1 MRFERIDTSRGH
13 QLWFATR
20 AIAIL
25 AVVHVALTATP
36 AAAATLD
43 RVRESGSIKL
53 GYLADAR
60 PFSFRN
66 EAGTAEGYAIALCQ
80 QVADQVKKGLALPSL
95 RVEWVPVTPD
105 DRLSD
110 VQQGNVDLLCAPTS
124 ATLARRQDVSFSIPI
139 FAGGNRAV
147 LRADAP
153 GTLRDALGESKN
165 ARAVWRGTPAAKVL
179 KGTSFAV
186 VAGTTSDKW
195 LKSRRAALQV
205 DARIV
210 PVVDYRSGLQQLR
223 DGKVDVFFGERS
235 LVLGALSDSE
245 REDLVVLD
253 RLFTHE
259 PLALALARGDEDF
272 RLLVDRS
279 LSQFYASGAFGEL
292 YKRWHGEFGDPT
304 RTYFE
309 WNTPGE

>member
-1 MRFERIDTSRGH
+1 MQFEHRVSHGIRGRLFRHCRNAGLGCNPRPHPGNGQHQARLPGRCPPVFLSR
-13 QLWFATR
+13 TR
-20 AIAIL
+20 
-25 AVVHVALTATP
+25 
-36 AAAATLD
+36 
-43 RVRESGSIKL
+43 SG
-53 GYLADAR
+53 A
-60 PFSFRN
+60 
-66 EAGTAEGYAIALCQ
+66 AEGYAVALCQ

-95 RVEWVPVTPD
+95 RVDWVPVTPD

-110 VQQGNVDLLCAPTS
+110 VQRGNIDLLCAPTS

-147 LRADAP
+147 VRADAP
-153 GTLRDALGESKN
+153 AVLRDALGESKS

-179 KGTSFAV
+179 KGTTFAV
-186 VAGTTSDKW
+186 VAGTTSDTW

-235 LVLGALSDSE
+235 LVLGAMSDSE
-245 REDLVVLD
+245 RADLVILD
-253 RLFTHE
+253 RLFTNE

-279 LSQFYASGAFGEL
+279 LSQLYASDGFGDL
-292 YKRWHGEFGDPT
+292 YKRWYGDYDDKA
-304 RTYFE
+304 RTYFL

>member
-1 MRFERIDTSRGH
+1 MQFEPFAASRGH
-13 QLWFATR
+13 SRRLGGR
-20 AIAIL
+20 AIA
-25 AVVHVALTATP
+25 ACAMFCFAAAALP

-43 RVRESGSIKL
+43 RIRESGSIKL

-66 EAGTAEGYAIALCQ
+66 EAGAADGYAVALCQ

-153 GTLRDALGESKN
+153 TALLEALGEAKGP
-165 ARAVWRGTPAAKVL
+165 RAVWRGQPAAKVL
-179 KGTSFAV
+179 KGTSIAV
-186 VAGTTSDKW
+186 VGGTTSETW
-195 LKSRRAALQV
+195 LKSRREALQV

-210 PVVDYRSGLQQLR
+210 PVVDYRSGLQQVR
-223 DGKVDVFFGERS
+223 DGTADVFFGERA
-235 LVLGALSDSE
+235 LGLGALSDKE
-245 REDLVVLD
+245 RGEFVILD
-253 RLFTHE
+253 RLFTNE
-259 PLALALARGDEDF
+259 PAALALARGDEDF
-272 RLLVDRS
+272 RLLVDHA
-279 LSQFYASGAFGEL
+279 LSKFYASSAFGEL
-292 YKRWHGEFGDPT
+292 YKRWHGAFNDST

>member
-1 MRFERIDTSRGH
+1 MQVERIEASRGH
-13 QLWFATR
+13 QPWLATR

-25 AVVHVALTATP
+25 ALIFGALAAVP
-36 AAAATLD
+36 ASAATLD
-43 RVRESGSIKL
+43 RIRDSGSIKL

-66 EAGTAEGYAIALCQ
+66 EAGAADGYAVALCQ
-80 QVADQVKKGLALPSL
+80 QVADRVKKGLALPNL

-110 VQQGNVDLLCAPTS
+110 VQQGNIDLLCAPTN
-124 ATLARRQDVSFSIPI
+124 ATLTRRQDLSFSIPI

-153 GTLRDALGESKN
+153 TVLLEALSASKG

-186 VAGTTSDKW
+186 VAGTTSEAW
-195 LKSRRAALQV
+195 LKSRREALQV

-210 PVVDYRSGLQQLR
+210 PVTDYRSGLQQVR
-223 DGKVDVFFGERS
+223 EGKVDVFFGDRS
-235 LVLGALSDSE
+235 LVLGALSDKE
-245 REDLVVLD
+245 RREFVILD
-253 RLFTHE
+253 RLFTNE
-259 PLALALARGDEDF
+259 PAAFAMARGDEDF
-272 RLLVDRS
+272 RLLVDRA
-279 LSQFYASGAFGEL
+279 LSQFYASSAFGEL
-292 YKRWHGEFGDPT
+292 YKRWHGAFSETT

>member
-1 MRFERIDTSRGH
+1 M
-13 QLWFATR
+13 
-20 AIAIL
+20 
-25 AVVHVALTATP
+25 
-36 AAAATLD
+36 
-43 RVRESGSIKL
+43 
-53 GYLADAR
+53 
-60 PFSFRN
+60 
-66 EAGTAEGYAIALCQ
+66 ALCQ

-95 RVEWVPVTPD
+95 RIDWVPVTPD

-110 VQQGNVDLLCAPTS
+110 VQRGNIDLLCAPTS

-147 LRADAP
+147 VRADAP
-153 GTLRDALGESKN
+153 AVLRDALGESKSP
-165 ARAVWRGTPAAKVL
+165 RAVWRGTPAAKVL
-179 KGTSFAV
+179 KGTTFAV
-186 VAGTTSDKW
+186 VAGTTSDTW

-210 PVVDYRSGLQQLR
+210 PVVDYRTGLQQLR

-235 LVLGALSDSE
+235 LVLGAMSDSE
-245 REDLVVLD
+245 RADLVILD
-253 RLFTHE
+253 RLFTNE

-279 LSQFYASGAFGEL
+279 LAQLYASDGFGEL
-292 YKRWHGEFGDPT
+292 YKRWYGDYDDKA
-304 RTYFE
+304 RTYFL

>member
-1 MRFERIDTSRGH
+1 MQPERIEAMRGH
-13 QLWFATR
+13 QVRLANR
-20 AIAIL
+20 AIPIIA
-25 AVVHVALTATP
+25 VALASLTAVP
-36 AAAATLD
+36 ALAATLD
-43 RVRESGSIKL
+43 RIRGTGAIRL

-60 PFSFRN
+60 PFSVRN
-66 EAGTAEGYAIALCQ
+66 EAGAAEGYAIALCQ
-80 QVADQVKKGLALPSL
+80 EVADQVKKGLALPSL
-95 RVEWVPVTPD
+95 RVDWVPVTPD

-110 VQQGNVDLLCAPTS
+110 VQQGNIDLLCAPTS

-147 LRADAP
+147 VRANAP
-153 GTLRDALGESKN
+153 AALRDALGESKSP
-165 ARAVWRGTPAAKVL
+165 RAVWRGSPAAQVV
-179 KGTSFAV
+179 KGTTFAV
-186 VAGTTSDKW
+186 VGGTTSDTW
-195 LKSRRAALQV
+195 LKGRRTALQV

-235 LVLGALSDSE
+235 LVLGAMSDPE
-245 REDLVVLD
+245 REDLVILD

-279 LSQFYASGAFGEL
+279 LSQLYASGEFSVL
-292 YKRWHGEFGDPT
+292 YKRWFGEFDDRT
-304 RTYFE
+304 RTYFI